1 MAMKYD
7 LILLDLDGTIADT
20 DEMIVQTMYEMY
32 DLYRGGNRS
41 PREKIVYFSGPPIR
55 NTLKVEFPDQDN
67 DFMFNEFVRIS
78 WDYYQKVVKPF
89 PHAVE
94 VFTNIRNKGVKIGIV
109 TGKYRRQTLHCLDVI
124 GFTPITDYV
133 VACNDINSVKPDP
146 EGINKAVEHFGI
158 KDKKKVLYIGD
169 NLADYQAARN
179 AKVDVAIVKWGPREI
194 KEPITPEYW
203 INDFIELEGM
213 INE

>member
-1 MAMKYD
+1 MMKYD

-20 DEMIVQTMYEMY
+20 DEMLVQTMYEMY
-32 DLYRGGNRS
+32 DLYRDGNRS

-55 NTLKVEFPDQDN
+55 NTLKEEFPHQDN
-67 DFMFNEFVRIS
+67 DFMFNEFARIS

-94 VFTNIRNKGVKIGIV
+94 VFTKIRGAGVKLGVV
-109 TGKYRRQTLHCLDVI
+109 TGKYRKQTLHCLDII
-124 GFTPITDYV
+124 GFTPITDFV
-133 VACNDINSVKPDP
+133 VACNDIKSVKPDP
-146 EGINKAVEHFGI
+146 EGINTAVNHFDI
-158 KDKKKVLYIGD
+158 KDKKRVLYIGD

-179 AKVDVAIVKWGPREI
+179 AGVDVAIVKWGPREI
-194 KEPITPEYW
+194 KEPISPDYW
-203 INDFIELEGM
+203 INDFNELEEM

>member
-32 DLYRGGNRS
+32 DLYRGGNRA

-55 NTLKVEFPDQDN
+55 ETLKVEFPDQDN
-67 DFMFNEFVRIS
+67 DLMFNEFVRIS

-94 VFTNIRNKGVKIGIV
+94 VFSKIRGTGVKIGVV

-124 GFTPITDYV
+124 GFTPITDYI
-133 VACNDINSVKPDP
+133 VAANDINSVKPNP
-146 EGINKAVEHFGI
+146 EGINKAIDYFGI

-179 AKVDVAIVKWGPREI
+179 AEVDVAMVKWGPRQI
-194 KEPITPEYW
+194 KEPIKPEYW

>member
-67 DFMFNEFVRIS
+67 DFMFNEFARIS

-94 VFTNIRNKGVKIGIV
+94 VFTKIRGTGVKIGIV
-109 TGKYRRQTLHCLDVI
+109 TGKYRKQTLHCLDVI
-124 GFTPITDYV
+124 GFTPITDYI

-146 EGINKAVEHFGI
+146 EGINKAVDYFGI

-179 AKVDVAIVKWGPREI
+179 AQVDVAIVKWGPRQI
-194 KEPITPEYW
+194 KEPITPDYW
-203 INDFIELEGM
+203 INDFLELEDM

>member
-1 MAMKYD
+1 MMKYD

-32 DLYRGGNRS
+32 DLYAGGNRA

-55 NTLKVEFPDQDN
+55 GTLAKEFPDQDN
-67 DFMFNEFVRIS
+67 DLMFNEFVRIS
-78 WDYYQKVVKPF
+78 WDYYAKVVKPF

-94 VFTNIRNKGVKIGIV
+94 VFTKLRNQGVKIGIV

-124 GFTPITDYV
+124 GFTPITDFV
-133 VACNDINSVKPDP
+133 VACNDIKTVKPDP
-146 EGINKAVEHFGI
+146 EGINTAIEHFGI

-179 AKVDVAIVKWGPREI
+179 AHVDVAIVKWGPRVI
-194 KEPITPEYW
+194 KEPIEPEYW

>member
-1 MAMKYD
+1 MMKYD

-20 DEMIVQTMYEMY
+20 DEMLVQTLFEMY

-78 WDYYQKVVKPF
+78 WDYYAKVVKPF
-89 PHAVE
+89 PQSVE
-94 VFTNIRNKGVKIGIV
+94 VFTKIRGTGVKIGVV
-109 TGKYRRQTLHCLDVI
+109 TGKYRRQTLNCLDVI
-124 GFTPITDYV
+124 GFTPITDFV

-146 EGINKAVEHFGI
+146 EGINLAVNHFGI
-158 KDKKKVLYIGD
+158 KDKKRVLYIGD

-179 AKVDVAIVKWGPREI
+179 AGVDVAIVKWGPREI

-203 INDFIELEGM
+203 INDFNELEGM

>member
-1 MAMKYD
+1 MMKYD

-20 DEMIVQTMYEMY
+20 DEMLVQTLFEMY

-78 WDYYQKVVKPF
+78 WDYYAKVVKPF
-89 PHAVE
+89 PQSVE
-94 VFTNIRNKGVKIGIV
+94 VFTKIRGTGVKIGVV

-124 GFTPITDYV
+124 GFTPITDFV

-146 EGINKAVEHFGI
+146 EGINLAVNHFGI
-158 KDKKKVLYIGD
+158 KDKKRVLYIGD

-179 AKVDVAIVKWGPREI
+179 AGVDVAIVKWGPREI

-203 INDFIELEGM
+203 INDFNELEGM

>member
-1 MAMKYD
+1 MMKYD

-20 DEMIVQTMYEMY
+20 DEMLVQTLYEMY
-32 DLYRGGNRS
+32 DLYRGGKRA
-41 PREKIVYFSGPPIR
+41 PREHIVYFSGPPIR
-55 NTLKVEFPDQDN
+55 INLAKEFPDQDLE
-67 DFMFNEFVRIS
+67 FMFNEFVRIS
-78 WDYYQKVVKPF
+78 WGYYAKVVKPF

-94 VFTNIRNKGVKIGIV
+94 VFTKIRGTGVYLGVV

-124 GFTPITDYV
+124 GFTPIIDFI
-133 VACNDINSVKPDP
+133 VACNDIKSVKPDP
-146 EGINKAVEHFGI
+146 EGINTAIAHFGI
-158 KDKKKVLYIGD
+158 KDKKRVLYIGD

-179 AKVDVAIVKWGPREI
+179 AGVDVAIVKWGPREI

-203 INDFIELEGM
+203 INVFNELEGM

>member
-1 MAMKYD
+1 MMKYD

-20 DEMIVQTMYEMY
+20 DEMLVQTLYEMY
-32 DLYRGGNRS
+32 DLYRGGNRA
-41 PREKIVYFSGPPIR
+41 PREHIVYFSGPPIR
-55 NTLKVEFPDQDN
+55 INLAKEFPDQDLE
-67 DFMFNEFVRIS
+67 FMFNEFVRIS
-78 WDYYQKVVKPF
+78 WGYYEKVVKPF

-94 VFTNIRNKGVKIGIV
+94 VFTKIRGTGVKIGVV

-124 GFTPITDYV
+124 GFTPITDFV
-133 VACNDINSVKPDP
+133 VACDDINSFKPDP
-146 EGINKAVEHFGI
+146 EGINFAIDHFGI
-158 KDKKKVLYIGD
+158 KDKKRVLYIGD

-179 AKVDVAIVKWGPREI
+179 ADIDVAMVTWVPREI

-203 INDFIELEGM
+203 INDFNELEGM

>member
-1 MAMKYD
+1 MMKYD

-20 DEMIVQTMYEMY
+20 DEMLVQTLYEMY
-32 DLYRGGNRS
+32 DLYAGGKRA

-55 NTLKVEFPDQDN
+55 VNLAKEFPDQDLE
-67 DFMFNEFVRIS
+67 FMFNEFVRIS
-78 WDYYQKVVKPF
+78 WDYYAKVVKPF

-94 VFTNIRNKGVKIGIV
+94 VFTKLRNQGAKIGIV

-124 GFTPITDYV
+124 GFTPITDFV
-133 VACNDINSVKPDP
+133 VACNDIKTVKPDP
-146 EGINKAVEHFGI
+146 EGINLAIDHFGI
-158 KDKKKVLYIGD
+158 KDKKRVLYVGD

-179 AKVDVAIVKWGPREI
+179 AHVDVAMVKWGPRQI
-194 KEPITPEYW
+194 KEPIEPEYW
-203 INDFIELEGM
+203 INDFNELEEM

>member
-1 MAMKYD
+1 MIKYD

-20 DEMIVQTMYEMY
+20 DEMIVQTLYEMY
-32 DLYRGGNRS
+32 DLYAGGKRA

-55 NTLKVEFPDQDN
+55 VNLAKEFPDQDLE
-67 DFMFNEFVRIS
+67 FMFNEFVRIS

-94 VFTNIRNKGVKIGIV
+94 VFTNLRNKGVKIGIV
-109 TGKYRRQTLHCLDVI
+109 TGKARRQTLHCLDVI
-124 GFTPITDYV
+124 GFSSITDFV
-133 VACNDINSVKPDP
+133 VACDDIATTKPDP
-146 EGINKAVEHFGI
+146 EGINKGVEHFGI

-179 AKVDVAIVKWGPREI
+179 AGVDIAMVKWVPRVI
-194 KEPITPEYW
+194 KEPIEPDYW
-203 INDFIELEGM
+203 LNDFNELEGM
-213 INE
+213 ISE

>member
-1 MAMKYD
+1 MAIKYKV
-7 LILLDLDGTIADT
+7 ILLDLDGTIADT

-55 NTLKVEFPDQDN
+55 NTLKTEFPDQDN

-89 PHAVE
+89 PYAVE
-94 VFTNIRNKGVKIGIV
+94 VFTKIRNTGVKLGIV

-124 GFTPITDYV
+124 GFIPITDYI
-133 VACNDINSVKPDP
+133 VACNDITSVKPDP
-146 EGINKAVEHFGI
+146 EGINKAVDYFGI
-158 KDKKKVLYIGD
+158 KNKKDVLYIGD

-179 AKVDVAIVKWGPREI
+179 AEVDVAIVKWGPREI

-203 INDFIELEGM
+203 INDFNELEGM